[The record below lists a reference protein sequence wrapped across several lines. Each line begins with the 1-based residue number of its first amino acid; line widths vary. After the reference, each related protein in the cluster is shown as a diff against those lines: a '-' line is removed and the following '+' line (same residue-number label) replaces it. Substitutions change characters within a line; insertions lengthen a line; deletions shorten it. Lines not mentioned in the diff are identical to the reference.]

1 VSAVLPALRN
11 APGSLAP
18 FGALSFAYFA
28 SIGLFNPYAPLWF
41 QSLGFSTFAIGVIAS
56 LQAWTRV
63 VVPYGWSWLGDH
75 WQHGARRN
83 TLLRVAT
90 GLALMIA
97 LGMLWARGLTAVTL
111 IVVLLFMAN
120 GAIVPLAEAAL
131 AQRLATA
138 QGLDVGRYGRVR
150 MWGSIGFIVSVSAF
164 GVILQ
169 ATGID
174 ALPLFTVMVFAAL
187 AVAAWRLPSQGT
199 SAAAA
204 QAVPAGGV
212 WAVLRRPVVAWFFAG
227 VFLTVLAHTSLY
239 VFLSLYLVELGYGKT
254 AVGALW
260 AVAVVGEILFFWT
273 QGHWFARWNAQT
285 WLVIAAAVC
294 IVRFGAMAAFGGLAI
309 VLIAAQSLHAVTF
322 AAQHAACIA
331 LIDRHFPGVLRGRG
345 QALYTTLGY
354 GVSGVLGG
362 LAGGAVSQRWGLPA
376 VFAAA
381 ALVSVAALGCCWR
394 ALRADR
400 AAN

>member
-1 VSAVLPALRN
+1 MSAVLPAPRA

-75 WQHGARRN
+75 WQHGARRD

-90 GLALMIA
+90 GLALLIA
-97 LGMLWARGLTAVTL
+97 LGLLWARGLTTVTL

-150 MWGSIGFIVSVSAF
+150 VWGSIGFIVSVSAF

-169 ATGID
+169 ATGIG
-174 ALPLFTVMVFAAL
+174 ALPVFTVLVFAAL
-187 AVAAWRLPSQGT
+187 AAAAWRLPGQGAST
-199 SAAAA
+199 AAA
-204 QAVPAGGV
+204 QTVPSGGV
-212 WAVLRRPVVAWFFAG
+212 WAVLRRPAVAWFFGG

-239 VFLSLYLVELGYGKT
+239 VFLSLYLVGLGYGKT

-260 AVAVVGEILFFWT
+260 AVAVVGEIVFFWT
-273 QGHWFARWNAQT
+273 QGHWFSRWSAQT

-294 IVRFGAMAAFGGLAI
+294 IVRFGAMAAFGAFTL

-331 LIDRHFPGVLRGRG
+331 LIDRHFAGALRGRG

-362 LAGGAVSQRWGLPA
+362 LAGGAVSERWGLPA

-381 ALVSVAALGCCWR
+381 SLVSVAAFGCCWR
-394 ALRADR
+394 ALRADQ

>member
-1 VSAVLPALRN
+1 MSAVLPALRA

-75 WQHGARRN
+75 WQHGARRD

-90 GLALMIA
+90 ALALLFA
-97 LGMLWARGLTAVTL
+97 LGLTWARGLTPVAL

-138 QGLDVGRYGRVR
+138 QGLDVARYGRVR

-174 ALPLFTVMVFAAL
+174 ALPFFTVMVFAAL
-187 AVAAWRLPSQGT
+187 AVAAWRLPGQGA

-273 QGHWFARWNAQT
+273 QGHWFARWSART
-285 WLVIAAAVC
+285 WLVIAAAAS
-294 IVRFGAMAAFGGLAI
+294 IVRFGAMAAFGGFAI
-309 VLIAAQSLHAVTF
+309 VLVAAQSLHAVTF

-331 LIDRHFPGVLRGRG
+331 QIDRHFAGALRGRG

-394 ALRADR
+394 ALRADQT
-400 AAN
+400 AN